1 MPLKYLISECYSRDM
16 SMKTKS
22 AKYAKMR
29 RGEYQ
34 SVICPYGYRK
44 SADGRMEPDEDAA
57 GIVRQIFEWAA
68 DGNTAAEITRKLYA
82 MNIPTPG
89 EYRKSKGKDH
99 YNVSRTHGVWSSS
112 TVLRMLEDQRYIGT
126 YVIGK
131 RKVREIGSRRVQ
143 LKR

>member
-1 MPLKYLISECYSRDM
+1 
-16 SMKTKS
+16 MKTKS

-68 DGNTAAEITRKLYA
+68 DGNTARRDYKKTVCHEHPYA
-82 MNIPTPG
+82 WRIP
-89 EYRKSKGKDH
+89 EK
-99 YNVSRTHGVWSSS
+99 
-112 TVLRMLEDQRYIGT
+112 
-126 YVIGK
+126 
-131 RKVREIGSRRVQ
+131 
-143 LKR
+143 